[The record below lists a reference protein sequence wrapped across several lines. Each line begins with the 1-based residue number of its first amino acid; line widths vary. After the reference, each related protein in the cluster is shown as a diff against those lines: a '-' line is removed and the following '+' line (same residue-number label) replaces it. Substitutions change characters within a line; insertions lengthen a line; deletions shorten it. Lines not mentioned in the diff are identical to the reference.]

1 MRKGL
6 CFAPAL
12 AAALLA
18 ACSTSPV
25 SELNAR
31 PAQPDHVF
39 AYQTAS
45 GAHGDITITRDSGM
59 MGAGCLLSV
68 FVNGTEAAKLGTSEK
83 VTLQLAPGRW
93 NLGTGYTATIC
104 GGASSR
110 RAVQVVVEAGDHL
123 HYRLATTQDDLSIV
137 ATD

>member
-1 MRKGL
+1 VL
-6 CFAPAL
+6 
-12 AAALLA
+12 
-18 ACSTSPV
+18 
-25 SELNAR
+25 
-31 PAQPDHVF
+31 

-45 GAHGDITITRDSGM
+45 GAHGDVTITRDSGM

-68 FVNGTEAAKLGTSEK
+68 YVNGTEAAKLATSEK
-83 VTLQLAPGRW
+83 VTLQLTPGRW
-93 NLGTGYTATIC
+93 NLGAGYTSAIC

-123 HYRLATTQDDLSIV
+123 HYRLATTQDDLNIV